1 MDLII
6 SLLSSLTEP
15 ITFVSQLSLVLHIGN
30 GIPQYLLLDKF
41 QSFALDNQLLN
52 LFSPVELGIQF
63 ICLFKET
70 NLSLILDTPINHES
84 RG

>member
-6 SLLSSLTEP
+6 SLLNSLTDP
-15 ITFVSQLSLVLHIGN
+15 ITFVSLLSIVLHIGN

-41 QSFALDNQLLN
+41 QSFALDSQLLN
-52 LFSPVELGIQF
+52 LFSPVDLGTQF
-63 ICLFKET
+63 ISLFKET
-70 NLSLILDTPINHES
+70 NLFLILDTPINQES